1 MRRKNPKRTIPTL
14 NYSVNSFSDYQTIS
28 NMQDTRKLVFNN
40 LIEAIEDSM
49 RSKKNEAS
57 IFMIDYDHYVSLNKR
72 SWKKSLKTAIDFF
85 SSEGI
90 EEYEICKKCVDLI
103 HKIESD
109 EKITVENE

>member
-1 MRRKNPKRTIPTL
+1 MRRKNPKRTVPTL

-57 IFMIDYDHYVSLNKR
+57 IFMIDYDHYVSLNKK

-103 HKIESD
+103 HKIEFD
-109 EKITVENE
+109 EKITC

>member
-1 MRRKNPKRTIPTL
+1 MRRKNPKRTVPTL

-57 IFMIDYDHYVSLNKR
+57 IFMIDYDHYVSLNKK
-72 SWKKSLKTAIDFF
+72 SWKKSLKTAIEFF

-109 EKITVENE
+109 EKITVEDE

>member
-1 MRRKNPKRTIPTL
+1 MRRKNPKRTVPTL

-57 IFMIDYDHYVSLNKR
+57 IFMIDYDHYVSLNKK
-72 SWKKSLKTAIDFF
+72 SWKKSLKTAIDFL

-109 EKITVENE
+109 EKITVEDE